1 MTDRATL
8 LGLLERPPALIELLP
23 VAVYACDAEGRICWF
38 NARAAALWGRQARLR
53 DATELYCGSLRLYD
67 PAGRLLAGR
76 DTPMARALAEGRPI
90 ERAEAV
96 IERPDGQRIVVL
108 AQVQPLLDDAGVVLG
123 GITSVQD
130 VTALKQAEDQLRDRE
145 HAQRELLEALPV
157 AVCTT
162 DAEGRLSFFNQAAV
176 DLWGHR
182 PALGGEPYA
191 IDWRERSAEG
201 AEIAPGDCAVATALR
216 QQRALTEVAGQV
228 RRPDGRRIPVLGFP
242 TPLRDASGTV
252 TGAVNMLVDISAS
265 KRAEN
270 RQKTLIDELNH
281 RVKNTLATVQSL
293 ALQTFRGKRPPD
305 AERASFEGRLLAL
318 SRAHDLL
325 TASRWEAA
333 ELPALL
339 LAVLAAH
346 RDQAGERL
354 RITGPPVPLS
364 PRIALT
370 LAIVLHELATN
381 AAKYGALSVPEGSV
395 TVSWQVA
402 AEAKRLALVWR
413 ESGGPPPKVPERQGF
428 GTRFIQRALEAELS
442 GLVRFDYGSQG
453 LVCELE
459 LPLGEP

>member
-1 MTDRATL
+1 MTDRATI
-8 LGLLERPPALIELLP
+8 LGMLERPPALIELLP
-23 VAVYACDAEGRICWF
+23 VAVYACDAAGRIRWF
-38 NARAAALWGRQARLR
+38 NARAAALWGRQPDL
-53 DATELYCGSLRLYD
+53 DDPSEVFCGSLRLYD
-67 PAGRLLAGR
+67 PAGRALGR
-76 DTPMARALAEGRPI
+76 WETPMAQALAEGRAI

-96 IERPDGQRIVVL
+96 VERPNGTRIVVL
-108 AQVQPLLDDAGVVLG
+108 AQVQPLLDDAGAVLG
-123 GITSVQD
+123 GITSIQD
-130 VTALKQAEDQLRDRE
+130 VTALKQAEDQLRDRG

-176 DLWGHR
+176 ELWGHR
-182 PALGGEPYA
+182 PALGGEPFA
-191 IDWRERSAEG
+191 ADWRERSAEG
-201 AEIAPGDCAVATALR
+201 AEIAPGDCAVAMALR

-242 TPLRDASGTV
+242 TPLRDASGAI

-270 RQKTLIDELNH
+270 RQKALIDELNH

-339 LAVLAAH
+339 LAVMAAY
-346 RDQAGERL
+346 RDPAGERL
-354 RITGPPVPLS
+354 RIAGPPVPLP
-364 PRIALT
+364 PRVALT

-395 TVSWQVA
+395 TVDWQVIGA
-402 AEAKRLALVWR
+402 PERLSLVWR
-413 ESGGPPPKVPERQGF
+413 ERGGPPAQAPERQGF

-442 GLVRFDYGSQG
+442 GLVRFDYGAQG

-459 LPLGEP
+459 LPLGER